1 MKHEIY
7 TIKKI
12 YQELKKTLSTDEAE
26 LEAKIILESILGI
39 NATDIVTHADQALTQ
54 NQVSK
59 ILEVKNIRN
68 SKRIPLAYILEEAY
82 FMGLKLFVNSDVLI
96 PRPETELLV
105 EKVLEE
111 LKARRIAKPTIIDLC
126 TGSGC
131 IAIALK
137 RALPAATIYASDI
150 SKAALSVASINA
162 KRHEVDINFVL
173 GDYLDP
179 FLADSY
185 KSQISIPVINGE
197 APYFDVIVSN
207 PPYIPKED
215 YEKLE
220 AELKHEPKHALIG
233 FPYKQIKRQSQTL
246 IKNKG
251 FLACEFGLGQETSLQ
266 EIFPDAEFYKDYA
279 DIYRIFIS

>member
-1 MKHEIY
+1 MKHETY

-12 YQELKKTLSTDEAE
+12 YQELKETLRTDESE

-39 NATDIVTHADQALTQ
+39 KATDIVTHADQILTQ
-54 NQVSK
+54 NQIAK
-59 ILEVKNIRN
+59 ILEVRNIRN
-68 SKRIPLAYILEEAY
+68 DRRTPLAYILEEAY

-111 LKARRIAKPTIIDLC
+111 IKDRRISKPTIIDLC

-137 RALPAATIYASDI
+137 RALPAATMYASDI
-150 SKAALSVASINA
+150 SKAALSIAAINA

-185 KSQISIPVINGE
+185 KSQISIPIIKGE

-207 PPYIPKED
+207 PPYVSKED

-220 AELKHEPKHALIG
+220 PELKHEPRHALIG
-233 FPYKQIKRQSQTL
+233 FPYKQIKRQAQTL
-246 IKNKG
+246 IKSHG
-251 FLACEFGLGQETSLQ
+251 FIACEFGLKQEEKLK
-266 EIFPDAEFYKDYA
+266 EIFPNAKFFKDYA
-279 DIYRIFIS
+279 GIYRILID